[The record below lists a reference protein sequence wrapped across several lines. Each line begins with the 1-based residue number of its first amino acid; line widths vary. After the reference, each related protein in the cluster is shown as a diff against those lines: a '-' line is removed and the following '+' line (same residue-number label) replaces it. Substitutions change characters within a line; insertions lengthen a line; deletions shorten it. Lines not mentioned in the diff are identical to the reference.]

1 MNNTTYAKY
10 AEDNATNT
18 RNVDENSPEN
28 SIRKERQN
36 GLVLADLT
44 DLIPGPIVFGI
55 SVFIIIVLLRRR
67 RMRDVSNI
75 MIANAAM
82 GDAFSAVVL
91 MMSEYVSTVN
101 HTAEHIQG
109 ICSSFAYFYFF
120 QYIYSSW
127 SAAWLAFER
136 YDLIANNVSR
146 RLTVKKTLIL
156 ILSTFTVSAV
166 FPTIPMMGW
175 DPIRFYKTPYGYSCK
190 SFYPADKVADK
201 FYLPLLYLINYLVP
215 LGIVIVSFSCVI
227 HIVVRHVRSKKRRR
241 AMRNNKKDGFSP
253 LDVIRTRAFIIIV
266 SLIVTNVILTSPTVL
281 ITLGSK
287 FDVPQLYKFR
297 VGREFSIGFASNLQ
311 LYNKLF
317 NSLLYLLW
325 IKNYISC
332 NACVCKRRTR
342 LRAVPHNTDTT
353 KRSVTALR
361 KSDDCEKSCVEH

>member
-10 AEDNATNT
+10 AEDNANRTNVEST
-18 RNVDENSPEN
+18 LAVDE
-28 SIRKERQN
+28 IRKERAN

-55 SVFIIIVLLRRR
+55 SIFIVIVLLRRR

-75 MIANAAM
+75 MIANAAIS
-82 GDAFSAVVL
+82 DAFSAVVL
-91 MMSEYVSTVN
+91 MMSEYVVPVN

-146 RLTVKKTLIL
+146 HLTVKKTLIL
-156 ILSTFTVSAV
+156 ILSTFIVSAV
-166 FPTIPMMGW
+166 FPAMPMMGW

-190 SFYPADKVADK
+190 HFRAADNVADK

-215 LGIVIVSFSCVI
+215 LGIVVVSFSCVI
-227 HIVVRHVRSKKRRR
+227 GIVVRHVRSRKRRR
-241 AMRNNKKDGFSP
+241 AMRNNEEGGFSP
-253 LDVIRTRAFIIIV
+253 LDVIRTRAFIIIF
-266 SLIVTNVILTSPTVL
+266 SLILTNVILTSPTVI

-287 FDVPQLYKFR
+287 FGVSQLYNFR
-297 VGREFSIGFASNLQ
+297 VGREYSFGLASNLQ

-317 NSLLYLLW
+317 NSSMYLLW
-325 IKNYISC
+325 IRDYVSC
-332 NACVCKRRTR
+332 PCKGRTR
-342 LRAVPHNTDTT
+342 SSEISLRNPNTT
-353 KRSVTALR
+353 RN
-361 KSDDCEKSCVEH
+361 

>member
-1 MNNTTYAKY
+1 MNNTTYVKY
-10 AEDNATNT
+10 AEDNANRTNVEST
-18 RNVDENSPEN
+18 LAVDEIRKEN
-28 SIRKERQN
+28 SIRKERAN
-36 GLVLADLT
+36 GLVLADLI

-55 SVFIIIVLLRRR
+55 SIFIVIVLLRRR

-91 MMSEYVSTVN
+91 MMSEYVVTVN

-109 ICSSFAYFYFF
+109 ICASFNYFFFF
-120 QYIYSSW
+120 QYVYSSW

-156 ILSTFTVSAV
+156 ILSTFIVSAV
-166 FPTIPMMGW
+166 FPAMKVLGW

-190 SFYPADKVADK
+190 HFRTADNAANK

-227 HIVVRHVRSKKRRR
+227 RIVIQHVRSRKRRR
-241 AMRNNKKDGFSP
+241 AMRNNEEGGFSS

-266 SLIVTNVILTSPTVL
+266 SLIVTNVVLTAPTVI

-287 FDVPQLYKFR
+287 FGVSQLYNFR
-297 VGREFSIGFASNLQ
+297 VGREYSFGLASNLQ

-317 NSLLYLLW
+317 NSLMYLLW
-325 IKNYISC
+325 IKEYISC
-332 NACVCKRRTR
+332 PCKRRTR
-342 LRAVPHNTDTT
+342 SPETSRNTTSRT
-353 KRSVTALR
+353 NR
-361 KSDDCEKSCVEH
+361 